1 MATDISGNFYTSTI
15 YKTAPIQKYRCC
27 FGGRGLILPKP
38 LKGHFRQDFATQ
50 RLSIIWRPNH
60 AVFLTHPIQKQQI
73 QNSICCFWWKGV
85 DSNHRSRRRQIYSLL
100 PLAAREPFRIFVYDS
115 GAGDWNRTRNLLI
128 TNQLLCQL
136 SYASKG
142 A

>member
-85 DSNHRSRRRQIYSLL
+85 DSNHRRRCRQIYSLL
-100 PLAAREPFRIFVYDS
+100 PLAAREPFRVLSLI
-115 GAGDWNRTRNLLI
+115 GNRLELATGI
-128 TNQLLCQL
+128 EPATC
-136 SYASKG
+136 
-142 A
+142 